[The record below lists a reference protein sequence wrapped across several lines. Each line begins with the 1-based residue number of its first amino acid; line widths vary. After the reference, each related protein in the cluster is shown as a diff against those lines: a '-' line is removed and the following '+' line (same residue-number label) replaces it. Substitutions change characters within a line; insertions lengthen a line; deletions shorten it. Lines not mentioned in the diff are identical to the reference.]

1 MPLALLFVLMF
12 SAEPAFTQ
20 SAPVAPTSL
29 QARVDAAS
37 AALASNPKF
46 KRRSPKERQQITEF
60 VAGNMLF
67 VLLHEI
73 GHAVTTQMGIPIL
86 GKKEDAADAFAV
98 TRLIK
103 LDSGFSDH
111 VLTEAGKGFFLS
123 ARRDKKTHD
132 PVPFY
137 DEHGLDE
144 QRGYDVVCWMVGS
157 GQDKYQSLADETDLP
172 KERQKSCAGDF
183 GDASNSW
190 DTVLKPY
197 LRTPDQPK
205 TKIDVVYGEAKGDL
219 DAIGK
224 GLQSIQLLE
233 TVAEGVGDAFAWPAP
248 FTIEIQS
255 CGFPNAMWVQKTLK
269 LTTCYELAAD
279 FGDLYREYGFASD
292 QKRKRK

>member
-29 QARVDAAS
+29 QARVDAAA

-123 ARRDKKTHD
+123 ARRDKK
-132 PVPFY
+132 
-137 DEHGLDE
+137 
-144 QRGYDVVCWMVGS
+144 
-157 GQDKYQSLADETDLP
+157 
-172 KERQKSCAGDF
+172 
-183 GDASNSW
+183 
-190 DTVLKPY
+190 
-197 LRTPDQPK
+197 
-205 TKIDVVYGEAKGDL
+205 
-219 DAIGK
+219 
-224 GLQSIQLLE
+224 
-233 TVAEGVGDAFAWPAP
+233 
-248 FTIEIQS
+248 
-255 CGFPNAMWVQKTLK
+255 NARSSPIL
-269 LTTCYELAAD
+269 
-279 FGDLYREYGFASD
+279 
-292 QKRKRK
+292 